1 MKLLTINQS
10 RGGTA
15 GALLRSSEI
24 LNFARAADAATIET
38 WIPTELRAILEAGPR
53 GLDVV
58 RTLVSRVE
66 RGDHEQTQR
75 LRHEGALMPADTPLL
90 APVPS
95 PRLVVAAGLAYKSH
109 LAEMSGTPT
118 PKQPTAFMKS
128 PNSITGPGA
137 QVTLPAGAAG
147 HVDYEG
153 ELAVVFGKEC
163 HDVSPEDAIDHVAG
177 YTAANDI
184 SARDW
189 IPGVV
194 NATQPWEA
202 RQTWEVNIMGKQ
214 FDGFT
219 PLGPVLLTAD
229 EVPDAGKLEITTR
242 LNGKVMQHAPASDLI
257 FKLQQTISYLS
268 RWYVFRPGDVLLSG
282 TPAGV
287 GVGRKP
293 PVFMRAGDVVEVEIS
308 GIGILRNTIH
318 ASQAELRGERSDA
331 AHEVTP

>member
-1 MKLLTINQS
+1 VKLVTIDNGG
-10 RGGTA
+10 RGTA
-15 GALLRSSEI
+15 GAMLRSGDI
-24 LNFARAADAATIET
+24 LNFARAAGAGTIES
-38 WIPTELRAILEAGPR
+38 WIPSELRAILAAGPR

-58 RTLVSRVE
+58 RTLVSKVE
-66 RGDHEQTQR
+66 DDDQDLKRR
-75 LRHEGALMPADTPLL
+75 LRQKGALTGFDTPLL
-90 APVPS
+90 APLPS

-109 LAEMSGTPT
+109 LAEMSGVPV

-137 QVTLPAGAAG
+137 AVVLPKGAAN

-153 ELAVVFGKEC
+153 ELVVVFGREC
-163 HDVSPEDAIDHVAG
+163 HDATPDEAMACVAG

-194 NATQPWEA
+194 AATHPWEA

-229 EVPDAGKLEITTR
+229 EVPDPGKLQISTR
-242 LNGKVMQHAPASDLI
+242 LNGEVMQRAPVSDLI
-257 FKLQQTISYLS
+257 FKLQDTISYLS
-268 RWYVFRPGDVLLSG
+268 RWYTFRPGDVLLTG

-293 PVFMRAGDVVEVEIS
+293 PVYMRAGDVVEVEIS
-308 GIGILRNTIH
+308 GIGILRNTMV
-318 ASQAELRGERSDA
+318 AESA
-331 AHEVTP
+331 A

>member
-1 MKLLTINQS
+1 MKLVTIDNGS
-10 RGGTA
+10 GGTA
-15 GALLRSSEI
+15 GAMLRSGEI
-24 LNFARAADAATIET
+24 LNFARASTAGTISS
-38 WIPTELRAILEAGPR
+38 WIPGELRAILAAGPR

-58 RTLVSRVE
+58 RTLVSKIE
-66 RGDHEQTQR
+66 DAGDEQLRR
-75 LRHEGALMPADTPLL
+75 LRQRGALTGPDTPLL
-90 APVPS
+90 APLPA
-95 PRLVVAAGLAYKSH
+95 PLLVVAAGLAYKSH
-109 LAEMSGTPT
+109 LAEMSGVPV

-128 PNSITGPGA
+128 PNSITGH
-137 QVTLPAGAAG
+137 GAAVRLPRSAAE

-153 ELAVVFGKEC
+153 ELAVVFGREC
-163 HDVSPEDAIDHVAG
+163 HDATPDEAMACVAG

-189 IPGVV
+189 IPGVIG
-194 NATQPWEA
+194 ATHPWEA

-242 LNGKVMQHAPASDLI
+242 LNGEVMQHAPVSDLI
-257 FKLQQTISYLS
+257 FKLQDTISYLS
-268 RWYVFRPGDVLLSG
+268 RWYTFRPGDVLLTG

-308 GIGILRNTIH
+308 GVGILRNTIVG
-318 ASQAELRGERSDA
+318 AQ
-331 AHEVTP
+331 